1 MFIFVRYIFQ
11 QGFASLRSI
20 TYILPTI
27 SKAGS
32 EKGCCSAAMWIAK
45 GSGWCLQG
53 FLMNS
58 LPNEAVNSPEHRL
71 YGDTMHP
78 TKAAHPCPQLGC
90 IHLQEQT
97 VGRLSFRGHSGRVIN
112 LEVIT
117 FSTGSGEAEFYFT
130 VIRHILACAAILQ
143 PSPPLRPAR
152 LLVQQHGTQDK

>member
-58 LPNEAVNSPEHRL
+58 LPNEAVDSPEHRL
-71 YGDTMHP
+71 YGNTMHP
-78 TKAAHPCPQLGC
+78 TKAAHPCPQVGC

-117 FSTGSGEAEFYFT
+117 FSTGSGEVDPRVLFHCYTAYPLLCCNPAAQPPASPCE
-130 VIRHILACAAILQ
+130 APCAA
-143 PSPPLRPAR
+143 
-152 LLVQQHGTQDK
+152 TW